1 VSAEALTWA
10 FRQNS
15 LKPAERFVLVVLAD
29 RANQEG
35 VCWPGYKDIAFRT
48 GYTERR
54 VQQLVGALVRTGL
67 VEKSAR
73 TGQRGRQTSNLYILR
88 FERGVGFSEIGRRVH
103 RVAEYNASLPRSD
116 EDCGQPCGQP
126 EKSEEFQG
134 RKFQGRKKSHP
145 PESSSGAGDIPDPAE
160 SRISPLESS
169 LNQHPV
175 ATTETLGTGRSVD
188 NNKEAPSLAPT
199 SMSAPPRAEEVRHDG
214 QAARMALEHAK
225 GLLGYAGRR
234 GGDS

>member
-1 VSAEALTWA
+1 MSAEALTWA

-67 VEKSAR
+67 VEKSER

-88 FERGVGFSEIGRRVH
+88 LERGVGFSEIGRRLQ

-116 EDCGQPCGQP
+116 EDCGQPCGELP
-126 EKSEEFQG
+126 DSEEFQG
-134 RKFQGRKKSHP
+134 RKFQGRKNSHSAK
-145 PESSSGAGDIPDPAE
+145 SSSGEGDIPDPPKSE
-160 SRISPLESS
+160 ISTLESS
-169 LNQHPV
+169 LNQHSVDPS
-175 ATTETLGTGRSVD
+175 ETLGTGRSVD
-188 NNKEAPSLAPT
+188 NNNEAPSLAPP
-199 SMSAPPRAEEVRHDG
+199 SVGAPPRAKEVRHG
-214 QAARMALEHAK
+214 SQAARVALEHAEQ
-225 GLLGYAGRR
+225 LLGYRR
-234 GGDS
+234 RSGGDA